1 MYQTFL
7 SLEAIQ
13 FPMRTKA
20 KLILGALGFVAA
32 TTGLVIWQSMPPRL
46 ETIAHRL
53 PFTDLGH
60 MSPWWISAHELLI
73 FVGEN
78 VDEYQLHVLNLMT
91 GARRAI
97 PGTRTQSTPS
107 QSQQLYPLTGA
118 SPDGRW
124 LLLSDSIEN
133 NKKIRQTLRRS
144 EVIRYDWL
152 LLHPDG
158 TSVRRFPAPKSLYAG
173 PFWLP
178 DSRGFT
184 TYESKNKGSKA
195 LFCEQ
200 VTYFTDGRVPMRTRL
215 ARYPDFQ
222 NFELQVVVQPD
233 GSIFQRDMA
242 DSLLFFRIDRD
253 QPSVR
258 IPYRFVLPM
267 GRESAEVQQRALTR
281 DGQTLVASLRVQ
293 ASAIPERETWE
304 VLLKRK
310 LTVAYDELWILPS
323 GSQKAKLLLRQPVTS
338 ERNSSFSLVSVTPDS
353 KYALLQAE
361 NKAYYLLPL

>member
-1 MYQTFL
+1 
-7 SLEAIQ
+7 
-13 FPMRTKA
+13 MRTKA

-32 TTGLVIWQSMPPRL
+32 TTGLVIWQSTPPRL
-46 ETIAHRL
+46 ETIARRL

-60 MSPWWISAHELLI
+60 LSPCWISPHELVTV
-73 FVGEN
+73 VGDGDN
-78 VDEYQLHVLNLMT
+78 EYQLQVLNLTT
-91 GARRAI
+91 GTQRTILA
-97 PGTRTQSTPS
+97 TKTQSTLFLLWPIR
-107 QSQQLYPLTGA
+107 LLTDA

-124 LLLSDSIEN
+124 LLLSDSTKKS
-133 NKKIRQTLRRS
+133 KKIRKGQRW
-144 EVIRYDWL
+144 VQHDWL

-158 TSVRRFPAPKSLYAG
+158 TGARHFSAPESLSAG

-184 TYESKNKGSKA
+184 TYEMGIEKKREERTIFS
-195 LFCEQ
+195 EQ
-200 VTYFTDGRVPMRTRL
+200 VTYFTDGRVPTRTRL

-222 NFELQVVVQPD
+222 NFAFQVVVQPD
-233 GSIFQRDMA
+233 GSIFQQDLE
-242 DSLLFFRIDRD
+242 DSLLFFRIDRN
-253 QPSVR
+253 QPEAR
-258 IPYRFVLPM
+258 TPYRFALPT
-267 GRESAEVQQRALTR
+267 GRESAEIQQTALTR
-281 DGQTLVASLRVQ
+281 DGQTLVATLRVQ

-310 LTVAYDELWILPS
+310 LTIAYDELWILPS

-353 KYALLQAE
+353 KYALLQGE